1 MMGNRQNIQ
10 DTSNSMNQSSTIYIV
25 VYMINKM
32 LKKKTEFF
40 RINIYIEWE
49 HWEDGQEN
57 TDSGRFDL
65 CLLMLIV

>member
-40 RINIYIEWE
+40 RINIYIE
-49 HWEDGQEN
+49 
-57 TDSGRFDL
+57 
-65 CLLMLIV
+65 